1 MKSVFKPVVGAPVAR
16 TNMLS
21 VHDSIDDVIHRLMEI
36 DRPLGKVCYG
46 ILVCQRESGE
56 GNEQYFRRFDRAI
69 KQYIRTE
76 LGLDSKTEVKYSRG
90 RITQSKAIF
99 FYLGNKSTNT
109 NSLPV
114 ELEENSIS
122 IQKAVQVLLSLLIKL
137 DYLEEAAEIYDIQ
150 PALYNDEMF
159 VGAFIRDTKPDGNVI
174 IEALSYEIYYSDY
187 DEISLSLHRE
197 VFDCSL
203 VDTFVAEGD
212 HGAIVFR
219 TKKSMLRVNERL
231 NATKESQRVYMGLTL
246 KAREG
251 EEKKL
256 LSRYDNSINFHQ
268 TDIQNKIVS
277 ILTEVS
283 VSHQPIVFCADHI
296 CEEFVISDQSY
307 SDELVI
313 IDCLNCYDSDE
324 IKNSF
329 HDHLLTVFNA
339 SSVIPLQDAP
349 SIAAIEKSDKNYL
362 VVNQLNR
369 SKGTSI
375 RLQSEGKE
383 LKSFSK
389 ALAKKSS
396 QSDVELDYYTEAKLE
411 RLSQEIP
418 CVMQGI
424 DVFKVSKKVKS
435 SGGDTADSSLELK
448 KLNKNII
455 KKVRNEICLK
465 ESVFR
470 KHHVTGFSLPEAQLE
485 LFYVRRFNLGHGRY
499 RTYISVVDVT
509 TSGSG
514 VKINSH
520 KRYDN
525 QTARRFSFEYEFLQ
539 PMTVPWADSIF
550 EGLRDNHFFIHDK
563 DTGKLLNAYHSSRV
577 PNIIGNTVFDN
588 VERSRSAEGISR
600 TNKTEETPL
609 PYYLTYSSKGTR
621 YRTFIQD
628 CGIDGVRYFVAK
640 QQPAQETM
648 DKQSLTRNVLVFD
661 GDGNKI
667 APLEQV
673 ITEVFFSSL
682 TFDLLNNSESSKKS
696 ILQKITELYVEN

>member
-1 MKSVFKPVVGAPVAR
+1 MNSIFKPVEGSPVAR

-21 VHDSIDDVIHRLMEI
+21 VSDSIDDVIHRLVEF
-36 DRPLGKVCYG
+36 DRPLGKVCFG

-56 GNEQYFRRFDRAI
+56 GNEKYFRRFDRAI

-90 RITQSKAIF
+90 RITQSKAVF
-99 FYLGNKSTNT
+99 FYLGNKPTNT
-109 NSLPV
+109 DGLLV

-122 IQKAVQVLLSLLIKL
+122 VQKAVQVLLSLLIKL

-159 VGAFIRDTKPDGNVI
+159 VGAFIRDTKSDGNVI
-174 IEALSYEIYYSDY
+174 IEALSYEIYYSDF

-203 VDTFVAEGD
+203 VDTFVAEGE

-219 TKKSMLRVNERL
+219 SKKSMFRVNERL

-246 KAREG
+246 KARED

-256 LSRYDNSINFHQ
+256 LSRYDNSVNYHQ
-268 TDIQNKIVS
+268 IDIQNKIIS
-277 ILTEVS
+277 IFSEAGINHEPV
-283 VSHQPIVFCADHI
+283 VFCADHV
-296 CEEFVISDQSY
+296 CEEFVNPDQSY

-313 IDCLNCYDSDE
+313 IDCLSCYETDE
-324 IKNSF
+324 IKSSF
-329 HDHLLTVFNA
+329 HDHLLTEFNA
-339 SSVIPLQDAP
+339 SSVIPLHDAP
-349 SIAAIEKSDKNYL
+349 SMAAIERNDKNYL

-375 RLQSEGKE
+375 RIQSEGKE

-389 ALAKKSS
+389 ALAKKTS
-396 QSDVELDYYTEAKLE
+396 QSDIELDYYTEAKLE
-411 RLSQEIP
+411 RLSQEIS
-418 CVMQGI
+418 CVMQGV

-435 SGGDTADSSLELK
+435 AGGDTADSSLELK

-455 KKVRNEICLK
+455 KKVRNEIWLK

-470 KHHVTGFSLPEAQLE
+470 KKQVSGFSLPEANLE
-485 LFYVRRFNLGHGRY
+485 LFYVRRFNLGRRY
-499 RTYISVVDVT
+499 RTYVSVVGVT
-509 TSGSG
+509 TGEPG

-520 KRYDN
+520 KRYDD
-525 QTARRFSFEYEFLQ
+525 QTAGRFSFEYDFLQ
-539 PMTVPWADSIF
+539 PVTMPWADSIF

-563 DTGKLLNAYHSSRV
+563 DSGQILNSYHSARV
-577 PNIIGNTVFDN
+577 PNVIGNTAFDN
-588 VERSRSAEGISR
+588 VERSRTAEGISR
-600 TNKTEETPL
+600 TNKVEETPL

-628 CGIDGVRYFVAK
+628 CGTDGARYFVTK

-661 GDGNKI
+661 REGNKL
-667 APLEQV
+667 APLEQPV
-673 ITEVFFSSL
+673 TQIFFSSL

-696 ILQKITELYVEN
+696 ILQKITELYIEN